1 MRFEEEITMLLS
13 WEKFDRVYVYRA
25 NPGWIW
31 KYEKI
36 CLILSHNTNIS
47 SDLLNIGWNYA
58 ISFCCVKLN
67 RKICAMLKK
76 KISSQKRKENSR
88 KWNFKDLE
96 KICWNFVFSTLY
108 IYIYIYNIKMFLYTC
123 TVIIYKS
130 VGVVFFSWI
139 SFEFKILINVS
150 RLEYLKEILLKIS
163 TNDGEIWEY

>member
-31 KYEKI
+31 KYEEI

-108 IYIYIYNIKMFLYTC
+108 IYIFITLKCFFILVLLLFIKAL
-123 TVIIYKS
+123 VW
-130 VGVVFFSWI
+130 FFSVEFN

>member
-1 MRFEEEITMLLS
+1 MLLS

-31 KYEKI
+31 KYKEI

-58 ISFCCVKLN
+58 ISFCYVKLN

-96 KICWNFVFSTLY
+96 KICWNFLFSTLY
-108 IYIYIYNIKMFLYTC
+108 IYIFITLKCFFILVLLLFIKAL
-123 TVIIYKS
+123 VW
-130 VGVVFFSWI
+130 FFSVEFN

>member
-31 KYEKI
+31 KYEEI

-108 IYIYIYNIKMFLYTC
+108 IYIYLFITLKCFFILVLLLFIKAL
-123 TVIIYKS
+123 VW
-130 VGVVFFSWI
+130 FFSV
-139 SFEFKILINVS
+139 EFHLN
-150 RLEYLKEILLKIS
+150 LKFLS
-163 TNDGEIWEY
+163 TFRD

>member
-1 MRFEEEITMLLS
+1 MLLS

-31 KYEKI
+31 KYKEI

-108 IYIYIYNIKMFLYTC
+108 IYIFITLKCFFILVLLLFIKAL
-123 TVIIYKS
+123 VW
-130 VGVVFFSWI
+130 FFSVEFN